1 MQSKAEGRIT
11 GGGRKAELA
20 GAALAAA
27 LLLVPSA
34 AGAAAPAEKYPVRP
48 IRIVVA
54 YTPAGT
60 TDILARAVG
69 QKMTESWGQPVIVDN
84 RPGANGNIGT
94 EIAARATP
102 DGYTI
107 LMATAATHSIN
118 NTLYPGLSWDAVR
131 DFSPIGLVALVPN
144 ILVVNNS
151 LPVKSVKELI
161 AYARANPGKLTHGS
175 PGNGSTSHLSM
186 ELFKSLTGTRM
197 THVPYKGSAAV
208 LADVTSGQISL
219 TMDNIPVYLPHAM
232 AGKIRALAVG
242 SRTRSA
248 AAPDLPTA
256 EEAGLPGLVAVSWFG
271 LAAPARVSPQIVNAL
286 SKETARILKL
296 PDVEKRIRD
305 LGAEPVGGTPQQFAS
320 FIQSE
325 IRKWRKVIQD
335 AGVRLG
341 S

>member
-1 MQSKAEGRIT
+1 MYTIRKT
-11 GGGRKAELA
+11 GIPLMVLA
-20 GAALAAA
+20 TASAAALAQT
-27 LLLVPSA
+27 PSTA
-34 AGAAAPAEKYPVRP
+34 SGQAYPSRP

-60 TDILARAVG
+60 TDILARAIG

-94 EIAARATP
+94 ELAARATP

-118 NTLYPGLSWDAVR
+118 NTLYPGLAWDAVR
-131 DFSPIGLVALVPN
+131 DFAPIGLVALVPN
-144 ILVVNNS
+144 ILVVNNA
-151 LPVKSVKELI
+151 LPVRSVKELI
-161 AYARANPGKLTHGS
+161 AYARANPDKLTHGS

-197 THVPYKGSAAV
+197 IHVPYKGSAPV
-208 LADVTSGQISL
+208 LADLTGGQISL
-219 TMDNIPVYLPHAM
+219 TMDNIPVYLPHAQ

-242 SRTRSA
+242 SAKRA
-248 AAPDLPTA
+248 PAAPDLPTA
-256 EEAGLPGLVAVSWFG
+256 AEAGVPGLIAVSWFG
-271 LAAPARVSPQIVNAL
+271 LVAPARAPQPVVDRL

-296 PDVEKRIRD
+296 PDVHKRISD
-305 LGAEPVGGTPQQFAS
+305 LGADPVGSTPQEYAA
-320 FIQSE
+320 FIQAE
-325 IRKWRKVIQD
+325 IKKWRKVIQD

-341 S
+341 